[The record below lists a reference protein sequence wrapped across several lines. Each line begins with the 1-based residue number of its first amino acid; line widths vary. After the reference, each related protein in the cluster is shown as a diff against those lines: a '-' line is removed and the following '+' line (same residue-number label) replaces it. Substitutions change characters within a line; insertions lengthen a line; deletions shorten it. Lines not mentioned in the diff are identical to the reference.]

1 MILPRYDYSD
11 ESRCQDTSWYDSL
24 VDANSSTD
32 AVDQIV
38 NDLRRWRPDLE
49 VVGLPITGR
58 VLRLAQ
64 YLTVGREQRLAEF
77 GLTVADFDVLAT
89 LRRRAHADS
98 VNVGDLQHAMMLSS
112 SGITKRLDRLETAR
126 LIERHPDPNDRRG
139 VLIRLTQTG
148 IDLIDRAVVAITIFE
163 SDAVG
168 SAIGSDEER
177 LHLETGLRRML
188 LEHERG

>member
-1 MILPRYDYSD
+1 M
-11 ESRCQDTSWYDSL
+11 
-24 VDANSSTD
+24 DANTPTD

-64 YLTVGREQRLAEF
+64 YLTVGRELRLAEF

-89 LRRRAHADS
+89 LRRRADSGS
-98 VNVGDLQHAMMLSS
+98 VNVGDLQRAMMLSS
-112 SGITKRLDRLETAR
+112 SGVTKRLDRLETAR
-126 LIERHPDPNDRRG
+126 LIERLPDPNDRRG

-177 LHLETGLRRML
+177 LQLETGLRRML